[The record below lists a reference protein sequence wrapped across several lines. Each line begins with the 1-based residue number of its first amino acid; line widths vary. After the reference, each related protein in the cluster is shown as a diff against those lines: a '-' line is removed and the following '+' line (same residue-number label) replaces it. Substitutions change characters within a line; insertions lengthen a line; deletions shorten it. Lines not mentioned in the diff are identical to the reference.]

1 MVRPFIWAG
10 CFLPA
15 LAAYPERRERR
26 RSSCLALLR
35 TGFAVPSSLP
45 WTRCALAAP
54 FHPCRPE
61 KSFRLGRYVFC
72 GAFRRLAA
80 PGCCPA
86 FLLFGVRTFLPF
98 APCRREKA
106 AARPTR
112 LRGIIA
118 LIRRTVDG
126 KFFWEVSVVPKLC
139 FASLIDSSDSGFSSV
154 GIRQAELGMTHS
166 QAELGNDR
174 RKRGGCVKI
183 SPKSKPSPKGK
194 SHAFQFCF

>member
-35 TGFAVPSSLP
+35 TGFAVPSLLP

-61 KSFRLGRYVFC
+61 ELRLRRYVFC
-72 GAFRRLAA
+72 GAVRRLAA
-80 PGCCPA
+80 PGSCPA

-98 APCRREKA
+98 AFCQREKA

-118 LIRRTVDG
+118 LIRRMA
-126 KFFWEVSVVPKLC
+126 KFCIRRWRRPQRRSGVEPPTGTIHPRLILARNQEDALVVRKLK
-139 FASLIDSSDSGFSSV
+139 FRMG
-154 GIRQAELGMTHS
+154 RT
-166 QAELGNDR
+166 
-174 RKRGGCVKI
+174 
-183 SPKSKPSPKGK
+183 
-194 SHAFQFCF
+194 